1 MRQEIQ
7 GFVDIV
13 VRNKELLAACNG
25 DSPHG
30 QWLAVDLDGTLAQ
43 YHGWVSEEHIG
54 EPVVSIVAAIN
65 ARRAAGWKVAIF
77 TARVS
82 GDAGESYR
90 AEAAIWKW
98 LDFYNI
104 KVEGITCTKHKH
116 FSEFWDDRARQVI
129 FNKGLFVQELNHDHV
144 TSLDGGCDKG
154 AGLDLIIEKAA
165 IPDVEY
171 SWHAEH
177 LEQVLARI
185 TKENIHGEI
194 GGNIGCSLDVQIGGS
209 HYKDM
214 VIQPAEYC
222 EYNNI
227 PALEASV
234 IKYVSRHMN
243 KNGVQDLE
251 KAKDLINMIIEMRYE
266 PTGLNHLAAR
276 INSKRHNKFEGK

>member
-1 MRQEIQ
+1 MNEAMK
-7 GFVDIV
+7 GYVNIV
-13 VRNKELLAACNG
+13 ERNKELIDVCNG
-25 DSPHG
+25 DKPHG
-30 QWLAVDLDGTLAQ
+30 NWLGVDLDGTLAQ

-54 EPVVSIVAAIN
+54 EPVVSIVAALN
-65 ARRAAGWKVAIF
+65 ARRADGWKIVIF

-82 GDAGESYR
+82 GDSEEAQR
-90 AEAAIWKW
+90 AEVAIWKW

-104 KVEGITCTKHKH
+104 KAEGITCTKHKH
-116 FSEFWDDRARQVI
+116 FAEFWDDRARQVI
-129 FNKGLFVQELNHDHV
+129 FNKGYIVEWPIPHDAKTGFAPAAEKHHVGRDVLQTELDAVN
-144 TSLDGGCDKG
+144 
-154 AGLDLIIEKAA
+154 
-165 IPDVEY
+165 
-171 SWHAEH
+171 
-177 LEQVLARI
+177 LEV
-185 TKENIHGEI
+185 
-194 GGNIGCSLDVQIGGS
+194 GCSLDMQVGGS

-227 PALEASV
+227 PALESAV
-234 IKYVSRHMN
+234 IKYVSRHQS

>member
-1 MRQEIQ
+1 MSQAMQ

-13 VRNKELLAACNG
+13 ARNKELLAVCNG
-25 DSPHG
+25 DAPHG
-30 QWLAVDLDGTLAQ
+30 DWLAVDLDGTLAE
-43 YHGWVSEEHIG
+43 YYGWVSEDHIG

-82 GDAGESYR
+82 GDTEEAQR
-90 AEAAIWKW
+90 AEVAIWKW

-116 FSEFWDDRARQVI
+116 FTEFWDDRARQVI
-129 FNKGLFVQELNHDHV
+129 FNKG
-144 TSLDGGCDKG
+144 
-154 AGLDLIIEKAA
+154 IIVDKAA
-165 IPDVEY
+165 VPDHLSDKAVKFTPD
-171 SWHAEH
+171 EH

-185 TKENIHGEI
+185 TKENMHDEI
-194 GGNIGCSLDVQIGGS
+194 GGNIGCSLDVQVGGS

-227 PALEASV
+227 PTLESAV
-234 IKYVSRHMN
+234 IKYVSRHMK

-251 KAKDLINMIIEMRYE
+251 KAKDIINMIIEMRYE

-276 INSKRHNKFEGK
+276 INTKRYNKFERK

>member
-1 MRQEIQ
+1 MSEAMKCY
-7 GFVDIV
+7 VNV
-13 VRNKELLAACNG
+13 VARNKELLDVCNG
-25 DSPHG
+25 DKPNG
-30 QWLAVDLDGTLAQ
+30 NWLGVDLDGTLAQ

-54 EPVVSIVAAIN
+54 EPVVSIVAALN
-65 ARRAAGWKVAIF
+65 ARRAAGWKIVIF

-82 GDAGESYR
+82 GDSEEAQR
-90 AEAAIWKW
+90 AEVAIWKW

-116 FSEFWDDRARQVI
+116 FAEFWDDRARRVV
-129 FNKGLFVQELNHDHV
+129 FNKGIFAESLLENVEGQFIPSQKELDEHNLVDFVDPV
-144 TSLDGGCDKG
+144 GGASPSK
-154 AGLDLIIEKAA
+154 
-165 IPDVEY
+165 
-171 SWHAEH
+171 EH
-177 LEQVLARI
+177 NPE
-185 TKENIHGEI
+185 
-194 GGNIGCSLDVQIGGS
+194 IGCSLDTQIGGN

-227 PALEASV
+227 PALESAV
-234 IKYVSRHMN
+234 IKYVSRHQS

>member
-1 MRQEIQ
+1 MSKVMQR
-7 GFVDIV
+7 FVNIAE
-13 VRNKELLAACNG
+13 RNKELLEVSNG
-25 DSPHG
+25 EAPHG
-30 QWLAVDLDGTLAQ
+30 KWLAVDLDGTLAQ
-43 YHGWVSEEHIG
+43 YHGWVNEVYIG
-54 EPVVSIVAAIN
+54 EPVASIVAAIN

-82 GDAGESYR
+82 GDAEEAQR
-90 AEAAIWKW
+90 AEVAIWKW

-116 FSEFWDDRARQVI
+116 FSEFWDDRARQVV
-129 FNKGLFVQELNHDHV
+129 FNKGHIVECKMPYDAEEFVPSAGEKQVKQDVLQEELNA
-144 TSLDGGCDKG
+144 LN
-154 AGLDLIIEKAA
+154 
-165 IPDVEY
+165 
-171 SWHAEH
+171 
-177 LEQVLARI
+177 LEV
-185 TKENIHGEI
+185 
-194 GGNIGCSLDVQIGGS
+194 GCSLDVQIGGS

-227 PALEASV
+227 PVLESGV

-276 INSKRHNKFEGK
+276 INSKRHNQFEKK

>member
-25 DSPHG
+25 DAPHG

-82 GDAGESYR
+82 GDAGEAYR

-116 FSEFWDDRARQVI
+116 FSEFWDDRARQVV
-129 FNKGLFVQELNHDHV
+129 FNKGHIVECKMPYDAEEFVPSAGEKQIKKDVLQEELNHV
-144 TSLDGGCDKG
+144 N
-154 AGLDLIIEKAA
+154 
-165 IPDVEY
+165 
-171 SWHAEH
+171 
-177 LEQVLARI
+177 LEV
-185 TKENIHGEI
+185 
-194 GGNIGCSLDVQIGGS
+194 GCSLDVQIGGS

-222 EYNNI
+222 EYNNL
-227 PALEASV
+227 PALEAGV
-234 IKYVSRHMN
+234 IKYVSRHMH

>member
-1 MRQEIQ
+1 MSQVMQ

-13 VRNKELLAACNG
+13 ARNKELLAACNG
-25 DSPHG
+25 DAPHG
-30 QWLAVDLDGTLAQ
+30 QWLGVDLDGTLAQ
-43 YHGWVSEEHIG
+43 YYGWVSEEYIG

-82 GDAGESYR
+82 GDAEEAQR
-90 AEAAIWKW
+90 AEVAIWKW

-129 FNKGLFVQELNHDHV
+129 FNKGHIVESPIQHDAAVKLTPSAGEKQIKKDVLQEELNHV
-144 TSLDGGCDKG
+144 N
-154 AGLDLIIEKAA
+154 
-165 IPDVEY
+165 
-171 SWHAEH
+171 
-177 LEQVLARI
+177 LEV
-185 TKENIHGEI
+185 
-194 GGNIGCSLDVQIGGS
+194 GCSLDVQVGGS

-227 PALEASV
+227 PALEAGV

-276 INSKRHNKFEGK
+276 INSKRHFKFEGK

>member
-25 DSPHG
+25 DAPHG

-82 GDAGESYR
+82 GDAEEAQR
-90 AEAAIWKW
+90 AEVAIWKW

-104 KVEGITCTKHKH
+104 KVEGITCIKHKH
-116 FSEFWDDRARQVI
+116 FTEFWDDRARQVI
-129 FNKGLFVQELNHDHV
+129 FNKGHIVESPIQHDYAVKFTPSAGEKQIKKDVLQEELNHV
-144 TSLDGGCDKG
+144 N
-154 AGLDLIIEKAA
+154 
-165 IPDVEY
+165 
-171 SWHAEH
+171 
-177 LEQVLARI
+177 LEV
-185 TKENIHGEI
+185 
-194 GGNIGCSLDVQIGGS
+194 GCSLDVQVGGS

>member
-1 MRQEIQ
+1 MKQQFETEQ
-7 GFVDIV
+7 KPMF
-13 VRNKELLAACNG
+13 AAAN
-25 DSPHG
+25 DK
-30 QWLAVDLDGTLAQ
+30 WLAVDLDGTLAV
-43 YHGWVSEEHIG
+43 YNGWKGEDHIG
-54 EPVVSIVAAIN
+54 DLILPMAEKIMKRVN
-65 ARRAAGWKVAIF
+65 DGWKVAIF

-82 GDAGESYR
+82 GPE
-90 AEAAIWKW
+90 AEAAHAERVIWQW
-98 LDFYNI
+98 
-104 KVEGITCTKHKH
+104 VEKHKMSAYISGITAIKHKH
-116 FSEFWDDRARQVI
+116 FCEFWDDRARQVI
-129 FNKGLFVQELNHDHV
+129 FNKGHIVESPIQHDDAVKFTPSAGEKQIKKDVLQEELNHV
-144 TSLDGGCDKG
+144 N
-154 AGLDLIIEKAA
+154 
-165 IPDVEY
+165 
-171 SWHAEH
+171 
-177 LEQVLARI
+177 LEV
-185 TKENIHGEI
+185 
-194 GGNIGCSLDVQIGGS
+194 GCSLDVQVGGS

>member
-1 MRQEIQ
+1 MSQIMQ

-13 VRNKELLAACNG
+13 ERNKELLAACNG
-25 DSPHG
+25 DAPHG

-43 YHGWVSEEHIG
+43 YYGWVSEEHIG

-82 GDAGESYR
+82 GDPEEAQR
-90 AEAAIWKW
+90 AEVAIWKW

-116 FSEFWDDRARQVI
+116 FSEFWDDRARQVV
-129 FNKGLFVQELNHDHV
+129 FNKGHIIEAVASDTVAGHQIKQDVLQEELNHV
-144 TSLDGGCDKG
+144 NLD
-154 AGLDLIIEKAA
+154 
-165 IPDVEY
+165 V
-171 SWHAEH
+171 
-177 LEQVLARI
+177 
-185 TKENIHGEI
+185 
-194 GGNIGCSLDVQIGGS
+194 GCSLDVQIGGG

-276 INSKRHNKFEGK
+276 INSKRHFKFEGK

>member
-1 MRQEIQ
+1 MSQAMK

-13 VRNKELLAACNG
+13 ARNKELLAVCNG
-25 DSPHG
+25 DAPHG

-82 GDAGESYR
+82 GNQEEAQR
-90 AEAAIWKW
+90 AEVAIWKW

-104 KVEGITCTKHKH
+104 KADGITCTKHKH

-129 FNKGLFVQELNHDHV
+129 FNTGVIVDKAAVPDHLSDKAV
-144 TSLDGGCDKG
+144 YSGCDEP
-154 AGLDLIIEKAA
+154 LDQA
-165 IPDVEY
+165 
-171 SWHAEH
+171 
-177 LEQVLARI
+177 LERI
-185 TKENIHGEI
+185 TDKSVNVV
-194 GGNIGCSLDVQIGGS
+194 CSLDVQVGGS

>member
-25 DSPHG
+25 DAPHG

-116 FSEFWDDRARQVI
+116 FSEFWDDRAVQVI
-129 FNKGLFVQELNHDHV
+129 KNTGEFVINTKGDGSHV
-144 TSLDGGCDKG
+144 HEMVLDMSLGGNLEIPTQDE
-154 AGLDLIIEKAA
+154 LDLFNLNQ
-165 IPDVEY
+165 V
-171 SWHAEH
+171 HA
-177 LEQVLARI
+177 
-185 TKENIHGEI
+185 
-194 GGNIGCSLDVQIGGS
+194 CSLDVQVGGS